1 MGNII
6 RIGEWIKA
14 NPPSWVTKSQA
25 RSLGNIEKAKKRDEL
40 RKAEHHA
47 ETVMMVVPKGTALEL
62 HDKGL
67 DVHSI
72 TRHMGNTRV
81 LVISV
86 YQSESDNDDGI

>member
-1 MGNII
+1 MTVIK
-6 RIGEWIKA
+6 IGEWIKA

-67 DVHSI
+67 EIKHRVKHL
-72 TRHMGNTRV
+72 GNVRCLIFTA
-81 LVISV
+81 